1 MPDLIRT
8 ALIYECLS
16 QCPALSASSSGW
28 VPFGVLMEGNAPF
41 RAACS
46 PSEARM
52 GPWASSQ
59 TGEPQ
64 TQRLKSW
71 VGRGSLSRVT
81 PTPPTP
87 PHSPASLASPG
98 SHLPLHPRPTHL
110 PPSPPQHRARS
121 HFKVKDSS
129 KLHIRSDIK
138 APSLWWG
145 GCCQWCQIMRV

>member
-28 VPFGVLMEGNAPF
+28 VPFGVLMEGNTPF
-41 RAACS
+41 RAACL
-46 PSEARM
+46 PSKARM

-71 VGRGSLSRVT
+71 VGRGSLPWVT
-81 PTPPTP
+81 PTPP
-87 PHSPASLASPG
+87 
-98 SHLPLHPRPTHL
+98 PRPTHL
-110 PPSPPQHRARS
+110 PPSPPLGHTYPSYPTLPHSTAS
-121 HFKVKDSS
+121 LSS
-129 KLHIRSDIK
+129 PAQSPLTR
-138 APSLWWG
+138 
-145 GCCQWCQIMRV
+145 